1 MTLPHLHGPGHV
13 DVVSGGGCELAE
25 GGDVD
30 GSRRPLG
37 LRPGL
42 VCGDG
47 VREGTQLLV
56 DFDTNRGRKVV
67 LLLTAGLEKGESHE
81 NLYPVVRPPE
91 VIPVTGVGDVT
102 ALPRGQVKLK
112 ILFLEPSISIR
123 LETARFQ
130 EGFL

>member
-1 MTLPHLHGPGHV
+1 MTLAHLHGPGHV
-13 DVVSGGGCELAE
+13 DVVGGGGRELAE

-42 VCGDG
+42 VGGDG
-47 VREGTQLLV
+47 VGERTQLLV
-56 DFDTNRGRKVV
+56 DFDTYRGRKVV

>member
-1 MTLPHLHGPGHV
+1 MALAHLHGPGHV
-13 DVVSGGGCELAE
+13 DVVGGGGCELAE

-30 GSRRPLG
+30 GSRRPLWLG
-37 LRPGL
+37 PSFVG
-42 VCGDG
+42 GDR
-47 VREGTQLLV
+47 VWEGTQLLV
-56 DFDTNRGRKVV
+56 DFDTYRGRKVV
-67 LLLTAGLEKGESHE
+67 LLLTASLEKGESHE

-112 ILFLEPSISIR
+112 ILFLEPSISIW

>member
-1 MTLPHLHGPGHV
+1 MTLAHLHGPGHV

-25 GGDVD
+25 GGNVD

-42 VCGDG
+42 VGGDG
-47 VREGTQLLV
+47 VGERTQLLV
-56 DFDTNRGRKVV
+56 DFDTYRGRKVV